1 MELLIGSCRHAA
13 ATFAWSSL
21 VTPLA
26 TLAGVMATIL
36 WGVAATRRTLRA
48 NILTT
53 YRLQWLDLFRIELP
67 QLLALG
73 ERLYHER
80 YGDDAE
86 TRTRTWGKLRFVSK
100 RLIVLMGR
108 EDELRLE
115 FAETVRRF
123 ADEPTSERADELEVL
138 AQRIYR
144 ERWNQVRT
152 ETGEPARNRSPL
164 PRPGTD
170 AAPHG
175 DRDGE
180 PR

>member
-1 MELLIGSCRHAA
+1 MELLIGPCRHAA
-13 ATFAWSSL
+13 ETFAWNSL
-21 VTPLA
+21 AAPMAALV
-26 TLAGVMATIL
+26 GVVATIL
-36 WGVAATRRTLRA
+36 WGIRTARKTLRA

-80 YGDDAE
+80 YAGDAE
-86 TRTRTWGKLRFVSK
+86 SRTRTWGKLRFVSK

-123 ADEPTSERADELEVL
+123 ADEPTSELADELEVL

-152 ETGEPARNRSPL
+152 ETGEPPRDRSPL
-164 PRPGTD
+164 PRPTAD
-170 AAPHG
+170 VAPPG
-175 DRDGE
+175 DSGAE
-180 PR
+180 PK